1 MLLLFVVVASAAATA
16 TTIVA
21 TNLAAVVAA
30 ADAVADAIATGT
42 IKRAQHYFPAL
53 VNWSVLENNLCPF
66 LVSLRRQDVYSCGAC
81 AGERPIANVRH
92 RFAAGSARRTAKR
105 NTGKRHLRPLPGPPS
120 PRERDF
126 IFYHSS

>member
-30 ADAVADAIATGT
+30 AAAVADAIATTT

-53 VNWSVLENNLCPF
+53 VNWSVVENNVSGFRALCSEASPRDVPVHLAGGPRAPLTARARKCWPPF
-66 LVSLRRQDVYSCGAC
+66 RGGLPPPHGEKK
-81 AGERPIANVRH
+81 AGE
-92 RFAAGSARRTAKR
+92 K
-105 NTGKRHLRPLPGPPS
+105 HLGAPARPL
-120 PRERDF
+120 
-126 IFYHSS
+126 